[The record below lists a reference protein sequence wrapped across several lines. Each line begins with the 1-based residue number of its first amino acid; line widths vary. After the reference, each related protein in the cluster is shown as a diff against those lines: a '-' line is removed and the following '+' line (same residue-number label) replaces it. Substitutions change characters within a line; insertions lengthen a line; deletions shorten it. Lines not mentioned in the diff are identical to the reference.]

1 MVINALTFDVED
13 WYHATYLGVPERDWS
28 SCESRI
34 DFTVHRLLGI
44 LAEINVKATFF
55 ILGCIAES
63 DPSLVRSI
71 AEEGHEL
78 ASHSYRHTRVC
89 NQSPQEFEE
98 DLIRSIEAIRL
109 AAGSE
114 IFGYR
119 APAFSIGKDQNWA
132 LDILVKN
139 GIRYDSSMFPV
150 RTPLY
155 GIAGMP
161 RFAHR
166 VCDGDLLEIPLTTID
181 IGKIRLP
188 LSGGTYTRLL
198 PLWITEWAIQHLNQ
212 VDIQPMIL
220 YMHPWELD
228 PHPPLKG
235 KNVFT
240 RWIHT
245 INKGKM
251 EKRLRRLLSKF
262 TFGPIREVFELQ
274 SKSAAGTP

>member
-1 MVINALTFDVED
+1 LITNALTFDVED
-13 WYHATYLGVPERDWS
+13 WYHATYLGVPEGDWS
-28 SCESRI
+28 NCESRI
-34 DFTVHRLLGI
+34 NIGVHCLLEV
-44 LAEINVKATFF
+44 LAEANVKATFF
-55 ILGCIAES
+55 ILGCIAERN
-63 DPSLVRSI
+63 PGLIRSI

-78 ASHSYRHTRVC
+78 ASHSYRHTRVF
-89 NQSPQEFEE
+89 NQSPREFEE
-98 DLIRSIEAIRL
+98 DLIRSIEAIRR
-109 AAGSE
+109 AAGEE
-114 IFGYR
+114 IYGYR
-119 APAFSIGKDQNWA
+119 APAFSIGKDEDWA

-166 VCDGDLLEIPLTTID
+166 ICDGRLLEIPLTTIN

-198 PLWITEWAIQHLNQ
+198 PLWVTEWAIRNLNQ
-212 VDIQPMIL
+212 VDRQPMVL

-228 PHPPLKG
+228 PHPPSLG
-235 KNVFT
+235 KNIFT

-251 EKRLRRLLSKF
+251 ERRLRRLLSKF
-262 TFGPIREVFELQ
+262 TFGPIREVFDLQ
-274 SKSAAGTP
+274 SKSVVGTP